1 MRRASAV
8 RACTL
13 VLLAVAAVS
22 CSAVREAYRLDGYIP
37 SGDGSVKQIAVRAWG
52 PIAIPALGATLALM
66 TARLVNQYTNYLVHS
81 QDVLARGWSEACVE
95 MQGVLVVRAL
105 GVASGPSE
113 TTLDLSL
120 ELFRC
125 ADGALL
131 WRTAG
136 AGSHNPAD
144 EDLQNLTT
152 AYVNDVGDEARSYAA
167 PAFVLIKD
175 LIEALPNP
183 PPLTDEE
190 IDQRIM
196 LEIELSGRG
205 PGPGR
210 LGQKRVGADSTKR
223 LLAIFKTRAGA

>member
-1 MRRASAV
+1 MRLASVLRAGIL
-8 RACTL
+8 C
-13 VLLAVAAVS
+13 LLTTAAVS
-22 CSAVREAYRLDGYIP
+22 CSAVREAYRLDGYMPTGI
-37 SGDGSVKQIAVRAWG
+37 GAVKHITVRAWS
-52 PIAIPALGATLALM
+52 PNESPALGATLSLM
-66 TARLVNQYTNYLVHS
+66 TARMTNQYTNYLVHS
-81 QDVLARGWSEACVE
+81 QGPLSKGWSEACAG
-95 MQGVLVVRAL
+95 MQGVLVVRTL
-105 GVASGPSE
+105 LVATGPAE

-136 AGSHNPAD
+136 SGSYDPAD
-144 EDLQNLTT
+144 EDLKNLTS
-152 AYVNDVGDEARSYAA
+152 AYINDVGEEARPYAA

-196 LEIELSGRG
+196 LEIELSDRSLDIGRRIASG
-205 PGPGR
+205 
-210 LGQKRVGADSTKR
+210 
-223 LLAIFKTRAGA
+223 